1 MQRRNLEQR
10 IHILEA
16 RVDDV
21 TAHAT
26 VNSAR
31 IDRAAAE
38 LMLMR
43 QRVAR
48 TGL

>member
-10 IHILEA
+10 IHSLEA

-21 TAHAT
+21 TSTVT